1 MNLLQ
6 DREIFEEQL
15 VQLDRR
21 ARVIEHDLRILN
33 GIIRVKSL
41 GRDRFWNRY
50 WWYDGSLGSYPFE
63 CVSKNVELK
72 PFAGQK
78 SARIEEVF
86 NEFTT
91 GMIIVEYFGLSDE
104 VECTDEQRVSV
115 IRGEAVGKWGYY
127 STVTEVNLVFIQF
140 DTLLRWLDPRGIRE
154 CALMHSCDRLYDF
167 IVATIEAKVNNK
179 DSTNEDYRNK
189 WV

>member
-1 MNLLQ
+1 M
-6 DREIFEEQL
+6 
-15 VQLDRR
+15 
-21 ARVIEHDLRILN
+21 
-33 GIIRVKSL
+33 
-41 GRDRFWNRY
+41 
-50 WWYDGSLGSYPFE
+50 
-63 CVSKNVELK
+63 ELK

-127 STVTEVNLVFIQF
+127 STVTEVNLVFI
-140 DTLLRWLDPRGIRE
+140 
-154 CALMHSCDRLYDF
+154 
-167 IVATIEAKVNNK
+167 
-179 DSTNEDYRNK
+179 
-189 WV
+189 